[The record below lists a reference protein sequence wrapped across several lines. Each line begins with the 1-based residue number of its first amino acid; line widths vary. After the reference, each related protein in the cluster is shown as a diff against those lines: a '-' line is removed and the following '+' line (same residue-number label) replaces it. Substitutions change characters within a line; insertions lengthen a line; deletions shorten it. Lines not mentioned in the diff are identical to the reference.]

1 MKATADIENNAEM
14 TDSKDIEQRF
24 CYLLQIMKQR
34 YLNSGYELDDVHL
47 AQILDVHYGVL
58 RKGKTISVSPSLA
71 LAVGNVWN
79 IDLNWLLLG
88 IGNPPEENSPAPGIE
103 KLSLEERVARGNWD
117 EHKVRLMLKKHN
129 LTQKKLARLLKT
141 ETFQVGSLVRG
152 ARRESGL
159 RIKLANLLGVKPE
172 DLFLK
177 INPETIE
184 NNSINSVVTS
194 AGQKNSHFSLTEI
207 KQALT
212 QILES
217 DLESRLEKV
226 KQSNQGE
233 YEYESTETILEI
245 PPAPDW
251 YDQNERNRY
260 ERNKKILQKWSKTE
274 KSFHVPPS
282 VTARYCREQVAFY
295 DGGHLDEIG
304 GLLRDYI
311 QKNTEMSDTLK
322 GTTAQRIEL
331 RKGVVSIGDQVI
343 EVDNPELL
351 AKLPEYLNSE
361 TGKMRLLQWL
371 RDNVG
376 EKE

>member
-1 MKATADIENNAEM
+1 MKATADMEKNAEM

-24 CYLLQIMKQR
+24 CHLLQIMKRR

-79 IDLNWLLLG
+79 VDLNWLLLG
-88 IGNPPEENSPAPGIE
+88 NGNPPDENSAAPGIE

-117 EHKVRLMLKKHN
+117 EHKVRLMLKKRN

-159 RIKLANLLGVKPE
+159 RIKLASLLGVKPE
-172 DLFLK
+172 DLFLR
-177 INPETIE
+177 IYPETSE
-184 NNSINSVVTS
+184 NYSDNSPAKGT
-194 AGQKNSHFSLTEI
+194 GQNETNFSLDEI
-207 KQALT
+207 RQALANM
-212 QILES
+212 LES
-217 DLESRLEKV
+217 DLEPRLEKI
-226 KQSNQGE
+226 KQSTPGE
-233 YEYESTETILEI
+233 YQYETTENFLEI

-251 YDQNERNRY
+251 YDQHEKDRY
-260 ERNKKILQKWSKTE
+260 EMNRKILHKWSKTS

-295 DGGHLDEIG
+295 DGGRLDDIG
-304 GLLRDYI
+304 GLLRDYM
-311 QKNTEMSDTLK
+311 QKNSEKSDTLK
-322 GTTAQRIEL
+322 GTTSQRIEL
-331 RKGVVSIGDQVI
+331 RKGVISIGDQVI

-351 AKLPEYLNSE
+351 AKLPEYLGSE

-376 EKE
+376 EKD